1 MKNLFKALAGFQQ
14 EVPAVH
20 QGTKGYGY
28 TYSDLKTIFKVIN
41 PILKK
46 HDLGFTQLIEGTSIK
61 TIIFHTESGESF
73 ASITAIPQGVTLK
86 GMNIFQVQGA
96 SISYY
101 RRYSISSALGLVTDV
116 DSDATGEEIKK
127 TDSEIAIEYNALIK
141 TAKANLKASKDIDSL
156 VTAWKSL
163 QSNQQSNK
171 EVMALKDSLKEKLS

>member
-46 HDLGFTQLIEGTSIK
+46 HDLGFTQLIEGTNIK
-61 TIIFHTESGESF
+61 TIIFHTESGESLE
-73 ASITAIPQGVTLK
+73 SITDIPQGVTLK

-171 EVMALKDSLKEKLS
+171 EVIALKDTLKTKLS